1 MRLARLEKDG
11 VTILAC
17 VRTEAGSPREY
28 LPTGSLLPGAPQDLG
43 AFLHTTPWPMIARM
57 AEKAEDGWLPLD
69 GARLLPPL
77 SPASRIFCVGK
88 NYADHAREMGST
100 TPDSPPA
107 PDIFVRFPSSFTGHG
122 GACEFPLSEP
132 TFDFEGELAVVI
144 GKAGS
149 AIAREDAWDH
159 VFGLT
164 VANDGSLRRIQK
176 RTSQFTLGK
185 NIDRSGALGPTVTP
199 LVKPEGTLDLSVRTY
214 LNDRLMQDGN
224 TADMIFDIP
233 TVIATLSAIARLEC
247 GDIILTGTP
256 AGVGA
261 GRTPPEFL
269 ADGDRLRI
277 EIETL
282 DSLDVMVKATG
293 IIPL

>member
-1 MRLARLEKDG
+1 MRLARIEKDG

-17 VRTEAGSPREY
+17 VRRNAAGRDEY

-43 AFLHTTPWPMIARM
+43 TFLHSTSWPMVARM
-57 AEKAEDGWLPLD
+57 AGDTERGWLPLES
-69 GARLLPPL
+69 AHLLPPL
-77 SPASRIFCVGK
+77 SNASRIFCVGK
-88 NYADHAREMGST
+88 NYADHAREMGLT
-100 TPDSPPA
+100 TPGGPVA

-122 GACEFPLSEP
+122 GACEYPASEP
-132 TFDFEGELAVVI
+132 SFDFEGELAVVI

-149 AIAREDAWDH
+149 AIEPADAWGH

-185 NIDRSGALGPTVTP
+185 NIDRSGALGPTITP
-199 LVKPEGTLDLSVRTY
+199 MDAFTPPLALAVRSY
-214 LNDRLMQDGN
+214 VNDRQMQDGN
-224 TADMIFDIP
+224 TRDMLFDVP
-233 TVIATLSAIARLEC
+233 TVIATLSALTRLEC

-256 AGVGA
+256 SGVGA

-269 ADGDRLRI
+269 QSGDRLRV
-277 EIETL
+277 EIEGL
-282 DSLDVMVKATG
+282 DSLEVTIRATDAR
-293 IIPL
+293 PR